1 MNRPLIAIT
10 PSYTKE
16 GSIRMNPAY
25 LDAVWAAGGM
35 PVFVAYTEDEK
46 KLREYA
52 SEFDG
57 FLFSGGVDLDPK
69 YYGET
74 VQFDSVETD
83 PRRDTFELAH
93 FKNVIETGKPV
104 FGICRGIQTIN
115 VAMGGSLYQHI
126 DDHKQKKK
134 GTELTQRVTVTSG
147 TLLSDITGNKPSLMV
162 NTFHH
167 QAVKVPAPALVPCA
181 CSDDGICES
190 VYLPGHKFFLG
201 VQWHPELF
209 FSLDPDAA
217 ALFAAF
223 VKACR

>member
-1 MNRPLIAIT
+1 MNRPLVAIT

-16 GSIRMNPAY
+16 GYIRMNPVY
-25 LDAVWAAGGM
+25 LNAVWAAGGM

-46 KLREYA
+46 KLHEYA

-83 PRRDTFELAH
+83 PGRDTFELAL
-93 FKNVIETGKPV
+93 FARVMETGKPV
-104 FGICRGIQTIN
+104 FGICRGIQTMN

-126 DDHKQKKK
+126 DGHRQKEK
-134 GTELTQRVTVTSG
+134 GTERIQRVAVNPG
-147 TLLSDITGNKPSLMV
+147 TLLSEITGNKPYLMV

-167 QAVKVPAPALVPCA
+167 QAVKVPAPALVAAA

-217 ALFAAF
+217 ALFTAF
-223 VKACR
+223 VVACR